1 MQSDSIP
8 SLLKP
13 PSIVGSFKSLNRID
27 EQAPKILQ
35 HEAKSIIPQQ
45 PSVQNDK
52 DAKDNVPDTNNDPP
66 STPTA
71 IPSVQPLIQKKSSFK
86 KFSRTSSK
94 KKKGRTKCESDTEVV
109 LNNGRDQHASTTT
122 SQTFR
127 KNDNLMQTANRI
139 QNDTKDTNRISPQ
152 NSFRQTMATRRAS
165 AMINNSQQ
173 LLQHFSQQN
182 ALKNH
187 PIANYRRRMSS
198 IEQVFEKTSNINL
211 CNLENNKTSEF
222 IDSKLNLQN
231 IEKSLSSVN
240 EDELNVTSTIP
251 ENETRIQR
259 MLREYTEERETYSLY
274 VFAED
279 NR

>member
-1 MQSDSIP
+1 MQI
-8 SLLKP
+8 
-13 PSIVGSFKSLNRID
+13 
-27 EQAPKILQ
+27 
-35 HEAKSIIPQQ
+35 EAKSILPLQ
-45 PSVQNDK
+45 PSIPDDK
-52 DAKDNVPDTNNDPP
+52 DAKDNVPDTNDPP
-66 STPTA
+66 STPTPTA
-71 IPSVQPLIQKKSSFK
+71 IPSVQPFIQKKSSFK

-109 LNNGRDQHASTTT
+109 LNNGRDPHSSATI
-122 SQTFR
+122 SQTLR

-152 NSFRQTMATRRAS
+152 NSFRRTMATRRAS

-173 LLQHFSQQN
+173 LLQHFSQQQN

-187 PIANYRRRMSS
+187 PIANYKRRMSS

-211 CNLENNKTSEF
+211 CNLENAKSSEF

-231 IEKSLSSVN
+231 IQKSLSSVN
-240 EDELNVTSTIP
+240 EDEPNVASTIP
-251 ENETRIQR
+251 ENETKIQK
-259 MLREYTEERETYSLY
+259 MIREYTEERETYSLY

-279 NR
+279 NG

>member
-1 MQSDSIP
+1 MQI
-8 SLLKP
+8 
-13 PSIVGSFKSLNRID
+13 
-27 EQAPKILQ
+27 
-35 HEAKSIIPQQ
+35 EAKSILPLQTSAQ
-45 PSVQNDK
+45 DDK
-52 DAKDNVPDTNNDPP
+52 DAKDNVPDTNDPP

-71 IPSVQPLIQKKSSFK
+71 AITSVQPLIQKKSSFK

-109 LNNGRDQHASTTT
+109 LNNGRDQHSSTTT
-122 SQTFR
+122 SQTLR

-173 LLQHFSQQN
+173 LLQHFNQQN

-187 PIANYRRRMSS
+187 PISNYRRRMSS

-211 CNLENNKTSEF
+211 CNLENTKTSEF

-231 IEKSLSSVN
+231 LQKSLSSVN
-240 EDELNVTSTIP
+240 EDEVNATSTIP
-251 ENETRIQR
+251 ENETKIQK
-259 MLREYTEERETYSLY
+259 LIREYTEERETYSLY
-274 VFAED
+274 IFAED

>member
-1 MQSDSIP
+1 MP
-8 SLLKP
+8 
-13 PSIVGSFKSLNRID
+13 
-27 EQAPKILQ
+27 
-35 HEAKSIIPQQ
+35 
-45 PSVQNDK
+45 
-52 DAKDNVPDTNNDPP
+52 
-66 STPTA
+66 A

-109 LNNGRDQHASTTT
+109 LNNGRDQHSTTTT
-122 SQTFR
+122 SQTLR

-182 ALKNH
+182 AQKNH

-211 CNLENNKTSEF
+211 CNLENAKTSEF

-231 IEKSLSSVN
+231 IQKSLSSVN
-240 EDELNVTSTIP
+240 EDEANVTSTIP
-251 ENETRIQR
+251 ENETKIQKII
-259 MLREYTEERETYSLY
+259 REYTEERETYSLY
-274 VFAED
+274 VFSED